1 MTKILDHQDTFA
13 NIVEDIP
20 KDWILT
26 KNKYAFLK
34 ISNGKNVNEEADIL
48 SLTTNGIKVKE
59 NLAFGKTASSYKEHQ
74 LVKKGDIVFTPRD
87 FDQTPI
93 LSDVSK
99 FDGCISN
106 LYIVDRVIKDF
117 QPEFINY
124 YWYGIKYLLDYFK
137 NFSHGMRY
145 SFNRYQFDEIPLLK
159 PTFDEQNLIVNY
171 LNDMEINIKKLIDL
185 IEEKIKLTNELY
197 VASINKYIYQGLN
210 PEAEFK
216 HTDNKL
222 LGKIPKHWKISKLS
236 NLGKFSKGKSITNN
250 DLIDRGKPVILYSH
264 IYTTYDR
271 LCIEPKYFI
280 SNNKSKESTKIDK
293 NTFLFTTSGE
303 TVDEI
308 GKSILYSGENNI
320 NVGGDIALFKFDDE
334 NICDQ
339 NYFSF
344 LFNSEICQM
353 QKSLSSRGDIVVHIY
368 EKQLRELVVPIP
380 PLNEQKEIYE
390 KLYLIEKNTKKLLK
404 KYNQKIKILE
414 ELRKSTIAHVVTGK
428 LRLFSDI
435 NE

>member
-1 MTKILDHQDTFA
+1 M
-13 NIVEDIP
+13 
-20 KDWILT
+20 
-26 KNKYAFLK
+26 
-34 ISNGKNVNEEADIL
+34 
-48 SLTTNGIKVKE
+48 
-59 NLAFGKTASSYKEHQ
+59 
-74 LVKKGDIVFTPRD
+74 
-87 FDQTPI
+87 
-93 LSDVSK
+93 
-99 FDGCISN
+99 
-106 LYIVDRVIKDF
+106 
-117 QPEFINY
+117 
-124 YWYGIKYLLDYFK
+124 
-137 NFSHGMRY
+137 
-145 SFNRYQFDEIPLLK
+145 
-159 PTFDEQNLIVNY
+159 
-171 LNDMEINIKKLIDL
+171 
-185 IEEKIKLTNELY
+185 
-197 VASINKYIYQGLN
+197 
-210 PEAEFK
+210 
-216 HTDNKL
+216 
-222 LGKIPKHWKISKLS
+222 
-236 NLGKFSKGKSITNN
+236 
-250 DLIDRGKPVILYSH
+250 
-264 IYTTYDR
+264 
-271 LCIEPKYFI
+271 
-280 SNNKSKESTKIDK
+280 
-293 NTFLFTTSGE
+293 
-303 TVDEI
+303 DEI